1 VIFTCLGDFMSANMS
16 GLTNLQNKLKKL
28 SDDKRINQIVEDVEK
43 KATSQKNAK
52 ELMIK
57 MLQSELIN
65 KF

>member
-1 VIFTCLGDFMSANMS
+1 MSENMS

-28 SDDKRINQIVEDVEK
+28 SDDKRINKIVEDVEK

-57 MLQSELIN
+57 MLQNELIN

>member
-1 VIFTCLGDFMSANMS
+1 MSVNMS

>member
-1 VIFTCLGDFMSANMS
+1 MSENMS

-28 SDDKRINQIVEDVEK
+28 SDDKRINKIVENVEK

>member
-1 VIFTCLGDFMSANMS
+1 MSANMS

-57 MLQSELIN
+57 MLKSELIN
-65 KF
+65 KL

>member
-1 VIFTCLGDFMSANMS
+1 MTVNMS

-28 SDDKRINQIVEDVEK
+28 SDDKRINQIVEDVEN

-65 KF
+65 KL

>member
-1 VIFTCLGDFMSANMS
+1 MSVNMS

-65 KF
+65 KL

>member
-1 VIFTCLGDFMSANMS
+1 MSANMS